1 MRRDEMEIRES
12 DRLIEILN
20 SEDVCRVGLNDKPYP
35 YVVPM
40 NFVYHE
46 GSIYFHSA
54 ASRKKMELLRQDG
67 HVCFEVDHQE
77 SIVPGSAACSWG
89 TKYHSIIGMGYA
101 ALVEGEES
109 KIETLELLMQK
120 YAGESDFEFT
130 SEGLEHVAVVRIS
143 IHEMTG
149 KAV

>member
-1 MRRDEMEIRES
+1 MRKDEMEIIES

-20 SEDVCRVGLNDKPYP
+20 SEDVCRVGFNDRPCP

-40 NFVYHE
+40 NFAYHE

-54 ASRKKMELLRQDG
+54 AGGKKMELLQQDG
-67 HVCFEVDHQE
+67 YVCFEVDHQE
-77 SIVPGSAACSWG
+77 SIVPGNVACSWG
-89 TKYHSIIGMGYA
+89 TKYHSIIGTGYA
-101 ALVEGEES
+101 ALVEGEER
-109 KIETLELLMQK
+109 KIKALELLMQK

-130 SEGLEHVAVVRIS
+130 SKGLEHVTVVRIS